1 MAIVFVTVKTESFTF
16 WVNVYIRV
24 GKPRLVDLGE
34 LSVNKVSVNKPS
46 RVENRAG
53 IVHNTSQ
60 NTEGHFE
67 NSNGQH

>member
-53 IVHNTSQ
+53 IGVLIIVEITTN
-60 NTEGHFE
+60 N
-67 NSNGQH
+67 NG